1 MIISPRL
8 TERFTVLPNDLLN
21 DPGLSL
27 DAIAAMGRL
36 LALPNDWTVCLQ
48 DLRRRWGCGL
58 ERLKRIMRELIA
70 AGWVQRLPPRK
81 LPNGSFSRGDYKV
94 FNVRQEVQDDL
105 PLDAAEVAD
114 APIGTA
120 AAARTTSAESAQ
132 PESGDPE
139 SVGRTPNKGR
149 IQPRTDSPKPNP
161 PRETSPAPS
170 RRPASAHAD
179 AAPKGALS
187 PQAVLCP
194 DDFEPEGRHFAAA
207 EAAGFDRAFVHERAE
222 AIRQWSHANAHQ
234 PKAWKTDWSLAFD
247 GMLKTALREAAE
259 RRQREA
265 VRSRPPA
272 QRASTHGALALLVD
286 MHGADHDAHD
296 DRHSRLDLGPVI
308 DDAGDGRV
316 RGPVPQPAG
325 GLAARFRAEAL
336 AGLLGA
342 EC

>member
-1 MIISPRL
+1 MIIRQRL
-8 TERFTVLPNDLLN
+8 TANFTVLPNELLN

-36 LALPNDWTVCLQ
+36 LALPHDWTVCLQ

-70 AGWVQRLPPRK
+70 AGWVQRMPPRK

-105 PLDAAEVAD
+105 PLDDTEGTGSAA
-114 APIGTA
+114 
-120 AAARTTSAESAQ
+120 SASLESAR

-139 SVGRTPNKGR
+139 SVGRTPNIGR
-149 IQPRTDSPKPNP
+149 IHPRTDSPKPNP
-161 PRETSPAPS
+161 PREKSPAPG

-179 AAPKGALS
+179 AAPDGALS
-187 PQAVLCP
+187 LQAVLCP
-194 DDFEPEGRHFAAA
+194 DDFLPEGRHYAAA
-207 EAAGFDRAFVHERAE
+207 EAAGFDRAFVRERAE
-222 AIRQWSHANAHQ
+222 AIRLWSRANAHQ

-296 DRHSRLDLGPVI
+296 DRHSHLDLSPVI
-308 DDAGDGRV
+308 DDAGDGCL
-316 RGPVPQPAG
+316 RGPVPQPTG
-325 GLAARFRAEAL
+325 GPAARFRAEAL